1 MYRPIGNTKYQGYMI
16 RKRKINRKDT
26 TPRTMGKSI
35 STQYKNQQTGI
46 NDIIEEWLRS
56 PILSA
61 KMKEKI

>member
-1 MYRPIGNTKYQGYMI
+1 MI

-61 KMKEKI
+61 KMKEKV